1 MSHEGVFE
9 QVPGGQLKTDQPIY
23 LYLST
28 GPEALR
34 VLTGGLTLRGPYRFA
49 SVTLKGLERRLD
61 GIIEPDDPD
70 EPVRVLEFQ
79 GQAADAA
86 WYNLLTKMG
95 LTGERHPRRD
105 VQGIGVFLRR
115 ADVPAYPRG
124 IAGEGCS
131 VRAVYLDEVLREL
144 MTREPDNPYVAVLAP
159 LVIADDQEL
168 AAQAPTLWQRVR
180 AADLPEP
187 ARDTLSE
194 VLLFWFMDRF
204 KTLTRDEVRA
214 MLSFWT
220 SIEETSGYQAIKEEG
235 REEGLKEGRAEGLL
249 QAKADTLTRLLVRR
263 FGSLPG
269 WAAARIAA
277 ADLAQLDAWIDGL
290 LDARDL
296 PDLLGGL
303 LADLPRPADDPAR
316 H

>member
-1 MSHEGVFE
+1 M
-9 QVPGGQLKTDQPIY
+9 KTDQPIW

-28 GPEALR
+28 GPEAFR
-34 VLTGGLTLRGPYRFA
+34 VLTGGLTLKGPYRFA
-49 SVTLKGLERRLD
+49 SLTLKGLERRLD
-61 GIIEPDDPD
+61 GIIETEDPS

-79 GQAADAA
+79 GQAAEAA

-95 LTGERHPRRD
+95 LFGERHPKRD

-115 ADVPAYPRG
+115 ADAPAYPRG
-124 IAGEGCS
+124 IAVAGAP
-131 VRAVYLDEVLREL
+131 VRAVFLDEVLNDL
-144 MTREPDNPYVAVLAP
+144 LVREPDNPYVAVLAP
-159 LVIADDQEL
+159 LVMTDDREL
-168 AAQAPTLWQRVR
+168 AARAPALWQRVR
-180 AADLPEP
+180 AAELPEP

-220 SIEETSGYQAIKEEG
+220 AIEETSGYQAIKDEG
-235 REEGLKEGRAEGLL
+235 RAEGRDEGRAEGRAEGLRK
-249 QAKADTLTRLLVRR
+249 AKTDDLSRLLTRR
-263 FGSLPG
+263 FGPLPE
-269 WAAARIAA
+269 WAGGRIAA

-290 LDARDL
+290 LDAPGL
-296 PDLLGGL
+296 TELLG
-303 LADLPRPADDPAR
+303 PADGPAC